1 MPGTSA
7 SAGTE
12 VADRASS
19 LTEQLQRGFRW
30 MRFEPALES
39 AYRADQFRDGLKY
52 LRINLAMLAA
62 IIVAIVQVDHLVMP
76 AISAG
81 VPDIAR
87 LGVMVPILVIA
98 LALTFL
104 RSAQVWYP
112 RILSALVPL
121 ALMGIGWIGLWAWGQ
136 GEDRLFVRLII
147 ATVAVYFVL
156 GLPFRS
162 AIVAN
167 VAAIVFYAAAAASV
181 SMPGI
186 ELTHYL
192 AMLVM
197 TSLIC
202 AAGAYNLEHARRTAW
217 LEGQLLAETALQ
229 DGLTGIHNRRRL
241 DDHLQRVWQQC
252 VREHKPLALL
262 FADIDHFKAYNDR
275 YGHQAGDEALK
286 TVAAVLARH
295 ARRPLDIAARFGGE
309 EFAVVLFD
317 TTREHAVRIGEEILE
332 EVRQLGIAHAGSSA
346 APVLTISLGI
356 ACVVPVAR
364 RSCAGLLQLAD
375 QALYSAKD
383 GGRNQARLLE
393 ADYEHMKTGY
403 FRRHLPG
410 GAADQ

>member
-1 MPGTSA
+1 MPGTSP

-12 VADRASS
+12 TADRASS
-19 LTEQLQRGFRW
+19 LTGQLQRGFRW

-167 VAAIVFYAAAAASV
+167 VAAIVFYAAAAASD
-181 SMPGI
+181 
-186 ELTHYL
+186 YL
-192 AMLVM
+192 
-197 TSLIC
+197 SL
-202 AAGAYNLEHARRTAW
+202 YDT
-217 LEGQLLAETALQ
+217 
-229 DGLTGIHNRRRL
+229 DG
-241 DDHLQRVWQQC
+241 D
-252 VREHKPLALL
+252 P
-262 FADIDHFKAYNDR
+262 
-275 YGHQAGDEALK
+275 
-286 TVAAVLARH
+286 
-295 ARRPLDIAARFGGE
+295 
-309 EFAVVLFD
+309 
-317 TTREHAVRIGEEILE
+317 
-332 EVRQLGIAHAGSSA
+332 
-346 APVLTISLGI
+346 
-356 ACVVPVAR
+356 
-364 RSCAGLLQLAD
+364 
-375 QALYSAKD
+375 
-383 GGRNQARLLE
+383 
-393 ADYEHMKTGY
+393 
-403 FRRHLPG
+403 
-410 GAADQ
+410 